1 MTDQSPAGGGDL
13 LFAWLT
19 PIETHVDK
27 KLHRPRS
34 PVLSSPL
41 LRAKTAI
48 RRTFS
53 AGQRTQRHKQQGQSN
68 PGGGWALQPSAKRS
82 NPASSHQLIM
92 QPSSAML
99 TNIGPDCLA
108 GLLTR

>member
-1 MTDQSPAGGGDL
+1 MSEQNDL

-19 PIETHVDK
+19 PIEANVDK

-34 PVLSSPL
+34 PNLSSPL

-53 AGQRTQRHKQQGQSN
+53 AGQKAQRHKQQVKEAVEASWWLRAAGFPQYVQLFEGEQHA
-68 PGGGWALQPSAKRS
+68 GGGRE
-82 NPASSHQLIM
+82 
-92 QPSSAML
+92 
-99 TNIGPDCLA
+99 D
-108 GLLTR
+108 

>member
-1 MTDQSPAGGGDL
+1 MSAEQNHNDL

-19 PIETHVDK
+19 PIESQVDK

-34 PVLSSPL
+34 PNLSSPL

-53 AGQRTQRHKQQGQSN
+53 AGQKAQRHRQKG
-68 PGGGWALQPSAKRS
+68 R
-82 NPASSHQLIM
+82 
-92 QPSSAML
+92 
-99 TNIGPDCLA
+99 
-108 GLLTR
+108 

>member
-1 MTDQSPAGGGDL
+1 MSEQHNGAGGDL

-19 PIETHVDK
+19 PIEAHVDK

-34 PVLSSPL
+34 PSLNSPL

-53 AGQRTQRHKQQGQSN
+53 AGQRAQRHKEQGTVAGLQQFIVVQWSMGDELV
-68 PGGGWALQPSAKRS
+68 ALQPVR
-82 NPASSHQLIM
+82 P
-92 QPSSAML
+92 
-99 TNIGPDCLA
+99 LA
-108 GLLTR
+108 VSC